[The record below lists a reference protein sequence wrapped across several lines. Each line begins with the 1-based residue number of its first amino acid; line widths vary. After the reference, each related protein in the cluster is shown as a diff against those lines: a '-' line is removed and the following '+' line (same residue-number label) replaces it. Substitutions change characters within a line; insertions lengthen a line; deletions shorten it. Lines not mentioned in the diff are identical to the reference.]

1 VSEPTLDYDGYE
13 KSLEKI
19 LEGVTK
25 DYYSSFLDVNRHQV
39 MVSRAYL
46 WVSAALIGV
55 YAAAY
60 EKFSP
65 VILVNSCLFLFSLF
79 ALLFACVGFGICL
92 YSIPARKGYMAIPK
106 KGWGEF
112 SRGVYDLLKD
122 NNPKVYS
129 TFLSTQIARVDTAY
143 AHNFQ
148 TNLQRATLLRTTSWI
163 LISSFSLALISST
176 IAIID
181 SLNISQQKVT
191 THMSNENENNDTQAS
206 SVPAPSPS
214 PQLLVPEPPPTADIG
229 TGGIIS
235 THSAEPVQSHT
246 VFVTDNAIEKK

>member
-1 VSEPTLDYDGYE
+1 VTEPILDYDGYE

-25 DYYSSFLDVNRHQV
+25 DYYSSFLDINRHQV

-55 YAAAY
+55 YAAVY
-60 EKFSP
+60 EKFSS
-65 VILVNSCLFLFSLF
+65 VILMHSCLFLLSLF
-79 ALLFACVGFGICL
+79 ALLFACAGFGICL

-112 SRGVYDLLKD
+112 SRGAYDLLKD

-129 TFLSTQIARVDTAY
+129 TFLSTQIARIDTAY
-143 AHNFQ
+143 AYNFQ
-148 TNLQRATLLRTTSWI
+148 TNLQRATLLRVTSWI
-163 LISSFSLALISST
+163 LISSFALALISST

-191 THMSNENENNDTQAS
+191 THMSNENNDTQAS
-206 SVPAPSPS
+206 SVPAPSP
-214 PQLLVPEPPPTADIG
+214 QLLVPEPPPSADIG

-235 THSAEPVQSHT
+235 THSAERVQSHT
-246 VFVTDNAIEKK
+246 AFATDNAIEKK

>member
-1 VSEPTLDYDGYE
+1 MSEPTLDYEGYE

-25 DYYSSFLDVNRHQV
+25 DYYSSFLDINRHQV
-39 MVSRAYL
+39 MVGRAYL

-55 YAAAY
+55 YVAAY
-60 EKFSP
+60 EKFSS
-65 VILVNSCLFLFSLF
+65 VILANSCLFLFSLF
-79 ALLFACVGFGICL
+79 ALLAACVGFGICL
-92 YSIPARKGYMAIPK
+92 YSIPARNGYKAIPI

-112 SRGVYDLLKD
+112 SRRAYDLLKD
-122 NNPKVYS
+122 NRPKIYA
-129 TFLSTQIARVDTAY
+129 TFLTEQIDHVDKAY

-148 TNLQRATLLRTTSWI
+148 TNSKRAKLLRVTSWI
-163 LISSFSLALISST
+163 LISSFLFALFSST

-181 SLNISQQKVT
+181 SLNIPQQKVT
-191 THMSNENENNDTQAS
+191 TRMNNENENNDTQAS
-206 SVPAPSPS
+206 SVPASS

-235 THSAEPVQSHT
+235 THSDQSVQSQR

>member
-1 VSEPTLDYDGYE
+1 MSEPTLDYDGYE

-25 DYYSSFLDVNRHQV
+25 DYYSALLDINRHQV

-60 EKFSP
+60 EKFSS
-65 VILVNSCLFLFSLF
+65 VISMHSCLFVFSMF
-79 ALLFACVGFGICL
+79 ALIFACIGFGICL

-112 SRGVYDLLKD
+112 SKGAYDLLKD

-148 TNLQRATLLRTTSWI
+148 TNLQRAKLLRVTSWI
-163 LISSFSLALISST
+163 LISSFLLALLSST
-176 IAIID
+176 ITIID
-181 SLNISQQKVT
+181 SLNISQQKAT
-191 THMSNENENNDTQAS
+191 NHMSNENDSGTTQPS
-206 SVPAPSPS
+206 SVPTPS
-214 PQLLVPEPPPTADIG
+214 PQLLVPEPPPSADIG

-246 VFVTDNAIEKK
+246 VFVTESLDEK

>member
-1 VSEPTLDYDGYE
+1 MSEPTLDYEGYE
-13 KSLEKI
+13 QSLEKI

-25 DYYSSFLDVNRHQV
+25 DYYSSFLDINRHQV

-60 EKFSP
+60 EEFSP
-65 VILVNSCLFLFSLF
+65 VILMHSCLFLFSLF
-79 ALLFACVGFGICL
+79 AFLFACAGFGICL
-92 YSIPARKGYMAIPK
+92 YSIPARNGYMAIPK

-112 SRGVYDLLKD
+112 SRRAYDLLKD

-129 TFLSTQIARVDTAY
+129 TFLSTQIARIDTAY
-143 AHNFQ
+143 AHNFR
-148 TNLQRATLLRTTSWI
+148 TNLRRARLLRVTSWI
-163 LISSFSLALISST
+163 LIFSFALALISSA

-191 THMSNENENNDTQAS
+191 TYMSNENENNGTQAS
-206 SVPAPSPS
+206 SVPT

-229 TGGIIS
+229 TSGIIS
-235 THSAEPVQSHT
+235 THSAESVQSHT
-246 VFVTDNAIEKK
+246 VFATDNGIEKK